1 MEIGTG
7 PLPMGSVVSVKVLGS
22 LELIDEGETDHKIIA
37 IRSDD
42 PDYYRIHDMASLEY
56 VKPGIVEDLID
67 WLKMYKTSDG
77 KGVNSLAQDFPT
89 SVSEAVEII
98 EECHGRWQSLKAQGG
113 AGHGFYMG

>member
-1 MEIGTG
+1 M
-7 PLPMGSVVSVKVLGS
+7 
-22 LELIDEGETDHKIIA
+22 
-37 IRSDD
+37 
-42 PDYYRIHDMASLEY
+42 
-56 VKPGIVEDLID
+56 KPGIVEDLID